1 MYCLS
6 GRGAAMIIE
15 PLSLCYHVR
24 CFACAVC
31 GAALGD
37 GRAGAD
43 VRVRARR
50 LHCHHC
56 YSADDGS
63 KYSCV

>member
-1 MYCLS
+1 
-6 GRGAAMIIE
+6 MIIE